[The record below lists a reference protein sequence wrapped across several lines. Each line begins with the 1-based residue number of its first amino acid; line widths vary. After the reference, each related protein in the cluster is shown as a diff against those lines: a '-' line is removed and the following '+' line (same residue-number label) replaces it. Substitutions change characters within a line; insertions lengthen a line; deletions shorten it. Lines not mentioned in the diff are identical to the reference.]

1 MLLDLLL
8 IADYVNITA
17 DGKLNVMGIFN
28 SIHSTEFPTAHPEMF
43 LVAKLSAD
51 PSEYGTRKKLAIKL
65 LDEGGKPIASLL
77 EREIEI
83 PHGKGDN
90 VVAIRQL
97 LKLTGLVFPQPGAYQ
112 FSLLIDNE
120 QKGSQTVQLI
130 QTPKEKKS

>member
-28 SIHSTEFPTAHPEMF
+28 SIHSPQFPTRHSGMF

-51 PSEYGTRKKLAIKL
+51 PSEYGAKKKLAIKL
-65 LDEGGKPIASLL
+65 LDEDGKLIASLL

-83 PHGKGDN
+83 PHGKEGK
-90 VVAIRQL
+90 VVEIRQIL
-97 LKLTGLVFPQPGAYQ
+97 RLAGLVFPQPGAYQ
-112 FSLLIDNE
+112 FSILVDNDR
-120 QKGSQTVQLI
+120 KGSQTIQLI
-130 QTPKEKKS
+130 QIPKEKKN